1 MYFDINNKMLF
12 AKIMLLKL
20 DVAAYELE
28 NVFENSVLSDTQCR
42 PGLLPA
48 REACP
53 GFSWASFHIFYKVT
67 FLIMSNNQ
75 FSQEWVQV
83 PVT

>member
-42 PGLLPA
+42 LGLLPA

-53 GFSWASFHIFYKVT
+53 GFS
-67 FLIMSNNQ
+67 
-75 FSQEWVQV
+75 
-83 PVT
+83 